1 MHAQKPLLVV
11 CAKRF
16 DLFFGTYFGWRR
28 VVAVQR
34 ISTPRC
40 PLFLDVASLAFGA
53 FSPERALLVVGTQLA
68 FGADL
73 EQLSGADSIGYF
85 GHPTNA
91 VHMSSEGN
99 AKKRLAVSRALLVE
113 ALRDPVWLI
122 LVQRLLKEKS
132 AAKSSA
138 PSKQS

>member
-1 MHAQKPLLVV
+1 
-11 CAKRF
+11 
-16 DLFFGTYFGWRR
+16 
-28 VVAVQR
+28 
-34 ISTPRC
+34 
-40 PLFLDVASLAFGA
+40 
-53 FSPERALLVVGTQLA
+53 
-68 FGADL
+68 
-73 EQLSGADSIGYF
+73 
-85 GHPTNA
+85 
-91 VHMSSEGN
+91 MSSEGN